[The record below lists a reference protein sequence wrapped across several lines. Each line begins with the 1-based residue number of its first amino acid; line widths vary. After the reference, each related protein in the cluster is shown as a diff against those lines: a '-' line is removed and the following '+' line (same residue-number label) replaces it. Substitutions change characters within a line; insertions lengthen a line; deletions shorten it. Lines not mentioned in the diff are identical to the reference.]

1 MENQTN
7 TIQRQQ
13 PIAVDG
19 LRPRIAAPTTPTK
32 PVQRR
37 AYSQPVPQKKENHLW
52 QKLQLPLLL
61 LAGAAGGF
69 FAESLAFGLSMLA
82 VYALVAFFRR
92 IPSRTTFTL
101 ALLLLA
107 AISVML
113 LAKPNTALIY
123 NFSSYAF
130 VLLMIGVI
138 TLGREA
144 RLPKRMPRK
153 YRR

>member
-1 MENQTN
+1 MENPIN
-7 TIQRQQ
+7 TFQQRR
-13 PIAVDG
+13 PMAVDG
-19 LRPRIAAPTTPTK
+19 LRPRAAAAQP
-32 PVQRR
+32 
-37 AYSQPVPQKKENHLW
+37 AQPVERRVYSAPRPEVQESRFW

-61 LAGAAGGF
+61 LAGAVGGF
-69 FAESLAFGLSMLA
+69 FAESLALGLSMLA
-82 VYALVAFFRR
+82 IYGLVAFITR

-113 LAKPNTALIY
+113 LAKPSASLIR

-130 VLLMIGVI
+130 VLLLIGVI